1 MWKWLKKS
9 AEPKEDK
16 QELELLSTRLTT
28 LAGDDFLSVSQ
39 KDLMKSELFEAIDWL
54 DESPEKETGLTA
66 RVSKLTKGNLL
77 SIQKRRMIYDSVMA
91 RANLKRQPWRWAFRS
106 WRAGLASMMILLLA
120 LTTFVV
126 SPVDFRVTR
135 ASKWTFLENVEGQV
149 FINRNGKTMSANND
163 FALEEGD
170 LIFTGINSFVTIR
183 YLDDSLT
190 RLGENTSL
198 HIKRLYV
205 RPNNA
210 AQTQVDLAL
219 TSGQIWASV
228 YNLIDSESRFT
239 VETDNAFT
247 NVSSRAAFELTTKEN
262 STVVAVF
269 DNVVD
274 VSKKSAA
281 INNIQ
286 PIVAGFTAEV
296 KDQPVLIANVLTD
309 VVVQR
314 NPQQTDRWVV
324 SNLNLDK
331 QHQEK
336 LKLENKQFISLAVDS
351 SDDAF
356 SVIANFKDKTQ
367 ALFANADVEAARQR
381 FLVVQLG
388 VIKAQEFLTK
398 ANNTNNYRHQATP
411 FLIQYKTA
419 LGEIMAGFDQLYA
432 ADAGQADSLLAKMKE
447 EVNLQRKALSLVL
460 PGERLYT
467 VKEVVNDAGYLLA
480 RSSADRATYLLDR
493 ARNRLLEMQNLIAKN
508 DLKGAEADF
517 RTYLRG
523 LDDLVIEV
531 ENSQE
536 VEIEGSLFALI
547 KDQIKQ
553 LKQLAAIESEVQSK
567 NYSRL
572 AGLVSAVKDD
582 SARKL
587 VNIIKSYRENGI
599 PFETVLELQN
609 TIDQYIEE
617 NDAKNGMINNL
628 EKILANYPE
637 YKQLEEQENNQLV
650 QETKGGD
657 GDLTVIIQD
666 QPATADLEASI

>member
-419 LGEIMAGFDQLYA
+419 LGEIMADFDQLYA